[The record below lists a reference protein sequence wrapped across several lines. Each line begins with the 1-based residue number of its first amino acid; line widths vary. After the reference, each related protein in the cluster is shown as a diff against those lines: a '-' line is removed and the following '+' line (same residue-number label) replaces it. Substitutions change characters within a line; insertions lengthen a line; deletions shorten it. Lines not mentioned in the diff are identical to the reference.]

1 MSTTTISN
9 ITITPKAKGTLPCE
23 VDVTVTADVA
33 NRNGQTPQAYFPAQS
48 MGSPMTNSSG
58 DTWTAS
64 NTEMYDGSEKTI
76 KITCNGVEKIQSFK
90 P

>member
-1 MSTTTISN
+1 MSTTIISD
-9 ITITPKAKGTLPCE
+9 IQITPKPKGQLPGE
-23 VDVTVTADVA
+23 VTVTVTAVIA
-33 NRNGQTPQAYFPAQS
+33 NRDGQTPKAYFPAQ
-48 MGSPMTNSSG
+48 GGTAMTNSSG

-76 KITCNGVEKIQSFK
+76 AIECNGVKKHKNFK